1 MKLLVV
7 EDDLR
12 SAQTLERSLKQYGF
26 SVTLAMDG
34 IEGLALARENSYDCL
49 VMDVMLPGLDG
60 FAVVADLRLA
70 GILTPVIFLTARD
83 ALSDRVRGLE
93 IGGGDYLVKPFA
105 FSELLLR
112 INNLSGRAPA
122 APASELRVAD
132 LVLDPIERKAGRAGR
147 RIELTV
153 QEFAIL
159 LLLMKSRGRV
169 VTRARI
175 AEEIWGGADYADPN
189 LIDAAMRRVRKKID
203 EGYEAK
209 LLHTRRGVGYLLEEA
224 RA

>member
-12 SAQTLERSLKQYGF
+12 SAEALERSLKQYGF
-26 SVTLAMDG
+26 SVTVAMDG

-70 GILTPVIFLTARD
+70 GIQTPVIFLTARD
-83 ALSDRVRGLE
+83 SLSDRVRGLE

-112 INNLSGRAPA
+112 INNLSGRASA

-189 LIDAAMRRVRKKID
+189 LIDAAIRRVRRKID
-203 EGYEAK
+203 EGFEVK

>member
-7 EDDLR
+7 EDDPR
-12 SAQTLERSLKQYGF
+12 SAQALERSLRQHGF
-26 SVTLAMDG
+26 SVDVAKDG
-34 IEGLALARENSYDCL
+34 LEGLTLARERDYDCL

-60 FAVVADLRLA
+60 FSVVADLRLA
-70 GILTPVIFLTARD
+70 GIQTPVIFLTARD

-112 INNLSGRAPA
+112 INNLSGRAASPA
-122 APASELRVAD
+122 ATEWRVAD
-132 LVLDPIERKAGRAGR
+132 LTLDPIERRATRAGKR
-147 RIELTV
+147 LDLTV

-159 LLLMKSRGRV
+159 LLLARNHGRV

-189 LIDAAMRRVRKKID
+189 LIDAAIRRVRKKVD
-203 EGYEAK
+203 EGYEVK
-209 LLHTRRGVGYLLEEA
+209 LLHTRRGVGYLLEES

>member
-12 SAQTLERSLKQYGF
+12 SAQALERSLKQHGF
-26 SVTLAMDG
+26 SVDVAMDG
-34 IEGLALARENSYDCL
+34 LEGLTLAREQDYDCL

-60 FAVVADLRLA
+60 FSVVSDLRLA
-70 GILTPVIFLTARD
+70 GIQTPVIFLTARD

-112 INNLSGRAPA
+112 INNLSGRGALPA
-122 APASELRVAD
+122 ASEWRVAD
-132 LVLDPIERKAGRAGR
+132 LTLDPVERRATRGGK
-147 RIELTV
+147 RIDLTV

-159 LLLMKSRGRV
+159 LLLVRNHGRV

-189 LIDAAMRRVRKKID
+189 LIDAAIRRVRKKVD
-203 EGYEAK
+203 EAYEVK
-209 LLHTRRGVGYLLEEA
+209 LLHTRRGVGYLLEESHA
-224 RA
+224 

>member
-189 LIDAAMRRVRKKID
+189 LIDAAIRRVRRKID
-203 EGYEAK
+203 EGFEVK

>member
-12 SAQTLERSLKQYGF
+12 SAQALERSLKQHGF
-26 SVTLAMDG
+26 SVDVAMDG
-34 IEGLALARENSYDCL
+34 PEGLALARERDYDCL

-60 FAVVADLRLA
+60 FSVVTDLRMA
-70 GILTPVIFLTARD
+70 GVQTPVIFLTARD

-112 INNLSGRAPA
+112 INNLSGRPA
-122 APASELRVAD
+122 AATVAEWRIAD
-132 LVLDPIERKAGRAGR
+132 LTLDPLERRATRAGK
-147 RIELTV
+147 RIDLTV

-159 LLLMKSRGRV
+159 LLLVRNHGRV

-189 LIDAAMRRVRKKID
+189 LIDAAIKRVRKKVD
-203 EGYEAK
+203 EPSEVK
-209 LLHTRRGVGYLLEEA
+209 LIQTRRGVGYLLEEG

>member
-132 LVLDPIERKAGRAGR
+132 LVLDPIERKAGRAGG

-189 LIDAAMRRVRKKID
+189 LIDAAIRRVRRKID
-203 EGYEAK
+203 EGFEVK

>member
-12 SAQTLERSLKQYGF
+12 SAQALERSLNQHGF
-26 SVTLAMDG
+26 SVDLATDG
-34 IEGLALARENSYDCL
+34 LEGLTLAREQDYDCL

-60 FAVVADLRLA
+60 FSVVSDLRLA
-70 GILTPVIFLTARD
+70 GIQTPVIFLTARD
-83 ALSDRVRGLE
+83 ALSDRVRGLK

-112 INNLSGRAPA
+112 INNLSGRQAAP
-122 APASELRVAD
+122 PASEWRVAN
-132 LVLDPIERKAGRAGR
+132 LTLDPIERRATRGGK
-147 RIELTV
+147 RIDLTV

-159 LLLMKSRGRV
+159 MLLFRNHGRV

-189 LIDAAMRRVRKKID
+189 LIDAAIRRVRKKVD
-203 EGYEAK
+203 ESFAVK
-209 LLHTRRGVGYLLEEA
+209 LLHTRRGVGYLLEEGHA
-224 RA
+224 

>member
-12 SAQTLERSLKQYGF
+12 SAQALERSLKQHGF
-26 SVTLAMDG
+26 SVDVAMDG
-34 IEGLALARENSYDCL
+34 LEGLTLAREQDYDCL

-60 FAVVADLRLA
+60 FSVVSDLRLA
-70 GILTPVIFLTARD
+70 GIQTPVIFLTARD

-112 INNLSGRAPA
+112 INNLSGRTAAPA
-122 APASELRVAD
+122 ASEWRVAD
-132 LVLDPIERKAGRAGR
+132 LTLDPIERRATRGGR
-147 RIELTV
+147 RIDLTV
-153 QEFAIL
+153 QEFSIL
-159 LLLMKSRGRV
+159 LLLVRNHGRV

-189 LIDAAMRRVRKKID
+189 LIDAAIRRVRKKVD
-203 EGYEAK
+203 EAYDVK
-209 LLHTRRGVGYLLEEA
+209 LLHTRRGVGYLLEESHA
-224 RA
+224 

>member
-7 EDDLR
+7 EDDHR
-12 SAQTLERSLKQYGF
+12 SAQALERSLKQHGF
-26 SVTLAMDG
+26 SVTVATDG
-34 IEGLALARENSYDCL
+34 IEGLSLAREHDYDCL

-60 FAVVADLRLA
+60 FAVVSDLRLA
-70 GILTPVIFLTARD
+70 GIHTPVIFLTARD
-83 ALSDRVRGLE
+83 ALNDRVRGLE

-122 APASELRVAD
+122 TPTAELRVAD
-132 LVLDPIERKAGRAGR
+132 LSLDPIERRAARGGQ

-153 QEFAIL
+153 QEFSIL
-159 LLLMKSRGRV
+159 LLLMRNHGRV

-175 AEEIWGGADYADPN
+175 AEEIWETTDYADPN
-189 LIDAAMRRVRKKID
+189 LIDAAIRRVRKKVD
-203 EGYEAK
+203 DPYPAK
-209 LLHTRRGVGYLLEEA
+209 LLRTRRGVGYVLEESHD
-224 RA
+224 

>member
-7 EDDLR
+7 EDDPR
-12 SAQTLERSLKQYGF
+12 SAQALERSLRQHGF
-26 SVTLAMDG
+26 SVDVAMDG
-34 IEGLALARENSYDCL
+34 LEGLTLAREQDYDCL

-60 FAVVADLRLA
+60 FSVVSDLRLA
-70 GILTPVIFLTARD
+70 GIQTPVIFLTARD

-112 INNLSGRAPA
+112 INNLSGRTSATTS
-122 APASELRVAD
+122 SELRVAD
-132 LVLDPIERKAGRAGR
+132 LSLDPIERRATRGGR
-147 RIELTV
+147 RIDLTV

-159 LLLMKSRGRV
+159 LLLMRNHGRV

-189 LIDAAMRRVRKKID
+189 LIDAAIRRVRRKVD
-203 EGYEAK
+203 ETFEVK
-209 LLHTRRGVGYLLEEA
+209 LLHTRRGVGYLLEEG